1 MTKEFDLVLFGATGA
16 TGHRA
21 AAYLSDRAPAS
32 LRWAAAGRDRVRL
45 EELGLGVPLLVADSR
60 DPVQLDNLAG
70 KTRAVLNMAGPFR
83 LYGDSVVEACIRQ
96 HTHYCDISGE
106 TARIRDLIDRHHARS
121 AARQLKIIPFC
132 GASSVPVDVA
142 VTLLAARL
150 GGTRPIVKA
159 ALRLQGG
166 SFGAGTIASIGEAVT
181 SGDTVREADPFLLGP
196 ADRRPKP
203 MERDPR
209 GVHYDRDLR
218 AWTIFSPLGVSDTRA
233 VRRSAALSGRDIV
246 YQEYLAF
253 DSLVQA
259 VATWSALAGF
269 RKALRWQ
276 STRSILGRLAS
287 PDGTGQARKPDEGSY
302 DLRVIGTSAAG
313 QRLGIQ
319 VHGDGD
325 TGNRITV
332 LCACECALALVTHES
347 DLPDIFGVLTPSI
360 ALGDAL
366 TNRLRA
372 AGMTIEPDFSAAAVA
387 RHRSFR
393 PNCIRKPG
401 S

>member
-1 MTKEFDLVLFGATGA
+1 MTKEFDLVLYGATGA
-16 TGHRA
+16 TGRRA

-32 LRWAAAGRDRVRL
+32 LRWAAAGRDRARL

-60 DPVQLDNLAG
+60 DPRQLDDVAG
-70 KTRAVLNMAGPFR
+70 RTRAVLNMAGPFR

-106 TARIRDLIDRHHARS
+106 TARIRDLIDRHHTQG
-121 AARQLKIIPFC
+121 AARRLKIVPFC

-142 VTLLAARL
+142 VRLLAARL
-150 GGTRPIVKA
+150 GDLRPVVKA

-181 SGDTVREADPFLLGP
+181 SGDAVREADPFLLGP
-196 ADRRPKP
+196 AGRRPEP
-203 MERDPR
+203 VERDPR

-253 DSLVQA
+253 DSLPRA
-259 VATWSALAGF
+259 VAAWSVLAGF
-269 RKALRWQ
+269 RAALGWHP
-276 STRSILGRLAS
+276 TRSLLDRRPS
-287 PDGTGQARKPDEGSY
+287 PSTMREARKPDKGSY
-302 DLRVIGTSAAG
+302 DLRVVGRSTDG
-313 QRLGIQ
+313 ERLGVK

-325 TGNRITV
+325 AGNRITV
-332 LCACECALALVTHES
+332 LCACECALALVTDES
-347 DLPDIFGVLTPSI
+347 ALPDTFGVLTPSV

-366 TNRLRA
+366 TNRLRV
-372 AGMTIEPDFSAAAVA
+372 AGLSIEPD
-387 RHRSFR
+387 
-393 PNCIRKPG
+393 
-401 S
+401 